1 MAYLTGS
8 LRRVGFDDIHFIDG
22 MTNNVG
28 DDDLARQMSDIAPD
42 VVGVTAITPSIYVAE
57 QVPPCLND

>member
-1 MAYLTGS
+1 MGL
-8 LRRVGFDDIHFIDG
+8 DDIHFIDG

-42 VVGVTAITPSIYVAE
+42 VVGVTSITPSIYVAE